1 MLTWHA
7 LWVEQSRCRCL
18 LKHHG
23 LLMFLVIHSSLDC
36 IDIVS
41 QLAEAEARGTNML
54 LQFTLRA
61 LQVLQF
67 GFVLVDDLLLLLQLL
82 FQGFYILVEHIV
94 SVLNPV
100 DLSEDLGRLSA
111 LFIVHLLKLL
121 LLQVSHVDVT
131 REVVFSLLQPGALSA

>member
-1 MLTWHA
+1 
-7 LWVEQSRCRCL
+7 
-18 LKHHG
+18 
-23 LLMFLVIHSSLDC
+23 MFLVIHSSLDC

-41 QLAEAEARGTNML
+41 QLAEAESRGTNML